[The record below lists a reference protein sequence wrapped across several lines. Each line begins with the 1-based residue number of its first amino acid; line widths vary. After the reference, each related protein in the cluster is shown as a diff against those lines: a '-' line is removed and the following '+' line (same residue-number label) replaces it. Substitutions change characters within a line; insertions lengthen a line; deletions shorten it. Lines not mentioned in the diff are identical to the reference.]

1 MFAAGTTLAHFSVSF
16 AMILL
21 KSTEEPPNTY
31 QHGLER
37 QRHPG
42 SCLRGIVRGHQ
53 GGLIVTPLRTVL
65 RRSSSQSRPAA
76 AQLAE
81 RATARSIRSEPR
93 IQAVSRR
100 LSLWSSSLAGWL
112 QSTLASRCS
121 DASASEAE
129 TAAAPQLLLLDP
141 PRATKTGA
149 ALGPQPAVG
158 IPSPAILPKKPDMMR
173 LLAEEFPPR

>member
-1 MFAAGTTLAHFSVSF
+1 MAIEQA
-16 AMILL
+16 
-21 KSTEEPPNTY
+21 
-31 QHGLER
+31 
-37 QRHPG
+37 
-42 SCLRGIVRGHQ
+42 
-53 GGLIVTPLRTVL
+53 PLYRLTI
-65 RRSSSQSRPAA
+65 SEA
-76 AQLAE
+76 AQLLAK

-93 IQAVSRR
+93 IQAESRR
-100 LSLWSSSLAGWL
+100 LSLWSSSFAGWL

-129 TAAAPQLLLLDP
+129 TAAAPRLLDP

-158 IPSPAILPKKPDMMR
+158 VPSPAISRKKPDMMR